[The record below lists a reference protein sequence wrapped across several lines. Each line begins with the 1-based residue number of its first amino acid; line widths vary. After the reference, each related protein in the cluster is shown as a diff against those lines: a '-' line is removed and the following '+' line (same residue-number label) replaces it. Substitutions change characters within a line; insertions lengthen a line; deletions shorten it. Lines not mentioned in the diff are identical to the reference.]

1 MTENEIFSNNVCWS
15 SNTRF
20 IPNWLCFL
28 TWFAGRCAVVANES
42 GNANIVSK
50 IVTSAVFALSS
61 LWYLNM
67 QFSYV
72 SLVLNNAAHNLA
84 VLKDSGTEVSGF
96 WSKHLLET
104 YNASSSPVFTIS
116 LINEPIAIILVVSIA
131 LILLSAIWMSDK
143 S

>member
-1 MTENEIFSNNVCWS
+1 MTENEIFQIMFAGLQ
-15 SNTRF
+15 TQGLF
-20 IPNWLCFL
+20 LIGFAFL
-28 TWFAGRCAVVANES
+28 TWFAGRCAVVAN
-42 GNANIVSK
+42 IVSK
-50 IVTSAVFALSS
+50 IVTSAFALSS

-96 WSKHLLET
+96 GQNFIET
-104 YNASSSPVFTIS
+104 YDASSSQVPTIS

-131 LILLSAIWMSDK
+131 LILLSAIWMNNSNND
-143 S
+143 